1 MKLSRTVIIA
11 GHIII
16 LTIQIAVFVR
26 NIITDTQQNL
36 LNVLNKPAFT
46 PPAGLHPC
54 VKQYKL

>member
-16 LTIQIAVFVR
+16 LTIQIAVFVK
-26 NIITDTQQNL
+26 NIITDILQNL

-54 VKQYKL
+54 VKQ